1 LRTWNL
7 LRKADQAL
15 QRPYGPLCTFTKSG
29 WHNDAAQWI
38 LSPLFYPSQG
48 LRVERLRQRGLRFAR
63 PEKVRPVGLAEQ
75 TKEQRRIVFR
85 IHVVHETASQNRW
98 TPQQA
103 LQQLF
108 VLLILRLRSRHAFP
122 VEAQL
127 ADHFRLDLHPID
139 FNAQHFLREN
149 AHRAHQP
156 RDFEKPSGAYPPR
169 VISEVALG
177 LGRIMVDIFSANS
190 VGTATRCTA
199 AVHIML

>member
-1 LRTWNL
+1 MTNQITQSATR
-7 LRKADQAL
+7 
-15 QRPYGPLCTFTKSG
+15 CTSVG
-29 WHNDAAQWI
+29 HNDAAQWI
-38 LSPLFYPSQG
+38 LSPLLYPSQA
-48 LRVERLRQRGLRFAR
+48 LRVERLRQRGLRLAR

-127 ADHFRLDLHPID
+127 AYHSRLSLHTIY
-139 FNAQHFLREN
+139 FNA
-149 AHRAHQP
+149 
-156 RDFEKPSGAYPPR
+156 
-169 VISEVALG
+169 
-177 LGRIMVDIFSANS
+177 
-190 VGTATRCTA
+190 
-199 AVHIML
+199 